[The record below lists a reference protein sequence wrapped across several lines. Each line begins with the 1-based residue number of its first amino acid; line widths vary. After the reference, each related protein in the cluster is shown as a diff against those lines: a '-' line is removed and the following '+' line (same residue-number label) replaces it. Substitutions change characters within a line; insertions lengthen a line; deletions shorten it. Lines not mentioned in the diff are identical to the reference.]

1 MALTVKR
8 VQQLQKL
15 QKILQVNFNNL
26 ELLNVAL
33 THCSCPDDV
42 NNERLEFLGDAVLK
56 IVISEYLFKT
66 FADQD
71 EGFLTKVRAV
81 LVSDSVLAE
90 IGARYAL
97 GDYLLM
103 SRNEA
108 ATGGAL
114 RKSNLADSLEALFA
128 ACYLDGGLVCASEFI
143 LRIFQPIFAEEIG
156 LADFQDY
163 KSVLQEKVQ
172 ALGWK
177 LPEYRVIQ
185 EAGPEHDKVFTSEV
199 LVAGPGVLARLRPY
213 AAQGQNKTKKG
224 SEQQAAKNLL
234 QDAHFR
240 GILESV

>member
-1 MALTVKR
+1 MPLTIDR
-8 VQQLQKL
+8 VQQLKACQKAL
-15 QKILQVNFNNL
+15 QIEFQNL
-26 ELLNVAL
+26 ELLDRAL
-33 THCSCPDDV
+33 THCSQAAA

-56 IVISEYLFKT
+56 IVISEYLFEAFPEK
-66 FADQD
+66 D

-90 IGARYAL
+90 IAARYAL

-108 ATGGAL
+108 ANGGAL

-128 ACYLDGGLVCASEFI
+128 AYYLDGGLARASEFI
-143 LRIFQPIFAEEIG
+143 LKIYQPIFAEEME
-156 LADFQDY
+156 LAEFQDY

-185 EAGPEHDKVFTSEV
+185 ERGPEHDKVFTSEV
-199 LVAGPGVLARLRPY
+199 LVAGHGVLAKLRPY
-213 AAQGQNKTKKG
+213 AAQGRNKTKKG